1 MNEYLLLKLSKIIE
15 NYESIQKE
23 LNSNEISTEKRIEL
37 SKKFASLEQIVKKKN
52 ELDQIEKNLIETQD
66 MLKEKLDD

>member
-37 SKKFASLEQIVKKKN
+37 SKKFASLEQIVKKK
-52 ELDQIEKNLIETQD
+52 KS
-66 MLKEKLDD
+66 